1 MKLEL
6 INSCAIS
13 FSHSTGFRFDV
24 SQHVSIDNLSG
35 WDAGASSRSMH
46 ILRSMLWSCRCG
58 ERFEYDRGRR
68 TRDGF
73 KFTRCDVSRILR
85 GDQVDEVEFTR
96 QFYET
101 LLAGKV
107 TMRFSTHACR
117 LLMVHRV
124 QARLG

>member
-46 ILRSMLWSCRCG
+46 ILRSMLWSCRYG

-73 KFTRCDVSRILR
+73 KFTRCDVSRIYEETRLTR
-85 GDQVDEVEFTR
+85 SNLQDIFTR
-96 QFYET
+96 LF
-101 LLAGKV
+101 LPV
-107 TMRFSTHACR
+107 R
-117 LLMVHRV
+117 
-124 QARLG
+124 